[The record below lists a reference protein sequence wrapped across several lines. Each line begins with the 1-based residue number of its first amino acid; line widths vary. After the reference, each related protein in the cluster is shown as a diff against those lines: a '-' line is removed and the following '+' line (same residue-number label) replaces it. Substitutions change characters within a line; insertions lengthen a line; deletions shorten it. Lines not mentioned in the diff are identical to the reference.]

1 MALKWIKQYSLVVNS
16 ISTNCIA
23 LIYFCEKMLQTRQLV
38 ALCCNKWTHNQVDA
52 VNHVHCHYDLF
63 LHLQHFPFHLIC
75 TKVIFS
81 FSKSFNKYCSSPVQQ
96 NGQPVISVDIF
107 LQVFD
112 CLRFKITLFIK
123 KQKTSQ
129 SSSLPASKHVTDI
142 LSIWFV
148 CHHIL
153 DIYFRNFASSHLPP
167 QTALRITHTIFKNKF
182 MNFVVIISQDD
193 SFVI

>member
-123 KQKTSQ
+123 NKKQANHQVFLHPNMSQ
-129 SSSLPASKHVTDI
+129 TYSPFDLCA
-142 LSIWFV
+142 
-148 CHHIL
+148 
-153 DIYFRNFASSHLPP
+153 
-167 QTALRITHTIFKNKF
+167 ITF
-182 MNFVVIISQDD
+182 
-193 SFVI
+193 